1 MVGRVV
7 GALAVC
13 LSALVLAACGA
24 DGTVEQQAGPHAP
37 HASAPGSTAA
47 GGEAPERISGTTVY
61 GEPVD
66 VALDGRD
73 VILWFWA
80 PW

>member
-1 MVGRVV
+1 MVSRLV
-7 GALAVC
+7 GALVVG

-24 DGTVEQQAGPHAP
+24 DEPVEHHAAAP
-37 HASAPGSTAA
+37 NASAQGSPAA
-47 GGEAPERISGTTVY
+47 EDETPERISGTTVY
-61 GEPVD
+61 GEPVE
-66 VALDGRD
+66 VAIDGRD

>member
-1 MVGRVV
+1 MVSRLV

-13 LSALVLAACGA
+13 LSALALAACG
-24 DGTVEQQAGPHAP
+24 GEETVEHHAGPP
-37 HASAPGSTAA
+37 HTSAPGGPQAGDAA
-47 GGEAPERISGTTVY
+47 LEQISGTTVY
-61 GEPVD
+61 GDPVD